1 MTGVDLTNISVFYG
15 PRRTLFSGGSGFRAL
30 KDVSLS
36 AGAGECLGII
46 GESGSGKSTLARVI
60 TGMLAPSDGEVR
72 IAGERVSRRRSA
84 DLLRR
89 VQMVF
94 QDPYSS
100 LNPVWP
106 VWKCIAEG
114 LLIRGEPAS
123 SARARAEALMQR
135 VALDPAL
142 ASNRPHALSGGQRQ
156 RAAIARALA
165 VDPDILVLD
174 EPTSALDLTVQ
185 AGILNLLLELQE
197 TRGLTYIL
205 ISHDIDVI
213 AHLAHRICVM
223 RAGEVIE
230 CGVTAELLAAPA
242 EAYTR
247 ALIDASP
254 RIAGASR

>member
-1 MTGVDLTNISVFYG
+1 MTAIELTNINVFYG
-15 PRRTLFSGGSGFRAL
+15 ARRTLFSSGSRIKAL
-30 KDVSLS
+30 SDVNLS

-60 TGMLAPSDGEVR
+60 TGMLTPADGVVR
-72 IAGERVSRRRSA
+72 IAGSVVSGRRPA

-106 VWKCIAEG
+106 LWKCIAEG
-114 LLIRGEPAS
+114 LLIRGEPAT
-123 SARARAEALMQR
+123 SARSRVEVLMQR

-142 ASNRPHALSGGQRQ
+142 ASHRPHALSGGQRQ

-165 VDPDILVLD
+165 VDPDVLVLD

-230 CGVTAELLAAPA
+230 SGVTADLLAAPA

-254 RIAGASR
+254 RITGARR